1 MGAAQLS
8 VLIGLQACCRSLSP
22 SLMLQAHKQH
32 DEIKDP
38 YLILFMLCSINMFY
52 LGYTSLAV
60 FEEE

>member
-38 YLILFMLCSINMFY
+38 YLILFMLCK
-52 LGYTSLAV
+52 
-60 FEEE
+60 